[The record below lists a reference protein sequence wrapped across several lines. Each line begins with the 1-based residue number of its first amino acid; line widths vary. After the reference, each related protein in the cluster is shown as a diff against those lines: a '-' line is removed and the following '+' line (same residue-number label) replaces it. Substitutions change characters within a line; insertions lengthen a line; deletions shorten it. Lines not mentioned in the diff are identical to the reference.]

1 MQKEEHCME
10 SMNDQS
16 LPGQSSAADDFSGR
30 VRRYRPEI
38 SALFSWCALHAAYGS
53 FLCHYYTTK
62 RPLCV
67 EFIDFPALLYDKI
80 RGLNLGLCLQPEEA
94 FYAPFFYQ
102 YREPPVIWLLLR
114 SYIRRHTHTQMNQGP
129 EPVPESP
136 RRLNR

>member
-1 MQKEEHCME
+1 MTSHYPVNLPQQMIFRDEFVDT
-10 SMNDQS
+10 DQ
-16 LPGQSSAADDFSGR
+16 
-30 VRRYRPEI
+30 RYLL
-38 SALFSWCALHAAYGS
+38 SFLGALFMQHMAH

-80 RGLNLGLCLQPEEA
+80 RGLNLGLCLQSEEA